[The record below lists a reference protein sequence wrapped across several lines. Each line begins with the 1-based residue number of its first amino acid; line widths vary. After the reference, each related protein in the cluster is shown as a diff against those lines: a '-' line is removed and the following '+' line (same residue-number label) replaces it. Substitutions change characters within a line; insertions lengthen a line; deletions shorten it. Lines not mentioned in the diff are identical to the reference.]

1 MIKEFDDDDDD
12 DEKGHEQVSGCILKY
27 TVDLLLLF
35 FCGQICIRRFL
46 MDGWCDALGTHTS

>member
-1 MIKEFDDDDDD
+1 MIKEFDDDDDDD

-46 MDGWCDALGTHTS
+46 MDG